1 MTSECPDRLLHL
13 PSGHNFRDVGG
24 YTTREGRKVKWRQ
37 VFRSGFMSK
46 IAGDDITRLHELGI
60 DTILDLRANDEREER
75 PTIWHHGTGAEL
87 WARDHEFSA
96 GSLGELALRPELL
109 PEHSREGMFEIY
121 RALPHE
127 QLGSFRELFTRMAQG
142 RLPILYNCSAG
153 KDRTGLASA
162 LLLTL
167 LGVDEAT
174 IEQDYMLSN
183 DVIEGLVDFMANSP
197 KYRHLVQRLEK
208 ALPMLRVE
216 PEYLATSMA
225 VIARDHGTVE
235 RYLAEAVGVDADM
248 QAAIRDLLLD

>member
-1 MTSECPDRLLHL
+1 MTDESPARVLPL
-13 PSGHNFRDVGG
+13 PSGHNFRDIGG
-24 YTTREGRKVKWRQ
+24 YTTREGRMVKWRR

-46 IAGDDITRLHELGI
+46 IAGDDIVRLHELGI

-75 PTIWHHGTGAEL
+75 PTLWHHGTGTEI

-96 GSLGELALRPELL
+96 GSLGELALRPDLM
-109 PEHSREGMFEIY
+109 PEHSREGMFDIY
-121 RALPHE
+121 RTLPHE
-127 QLGSFRELFTRMAQG
+127 QVESFRELFTRIAQG

-162 LLLTL
+162 LLLSL
-167 LGVDEAT
+167 LGVDAAT
-174 IEQDYMLSN
+174 IEADYMLSN
-183 DVIEGLVDFMANSP
+183 EAIDGLIDFMANSP
-197 KYRHLVQRLEK
+197 KYAGLVRQLEQ

-235 RYLAEAVGVDADM
+235 RYLAEALDIDADM
-248 QAAIRDLLLD
+248 QAAIRDQLLG